1 MNPTET
7 TGLTTAT
14 PRGRL
19 RRLQVG
25 LVVGLAAATMAPIA
39 THAQTTDGS
48 AQPVDD
54 GSAQPVTAV
63 GDYVT
68 TTVPAPSLD
77 VSAFSPECI
86 RDAPFIRYAIVP
98 RGFVPTSTQATLEI
112 KDRNGRLVK
121 TQVVNSFSGSIV
133 WPGASVD
140 SSGNAT
146 DWPGWKRA
154 NDGVSWIPDPAD
166 AFLREGLT
174 ITVTVNRSATATVSY
189 PAVTSPCANPPGN
202 SPPTTTVPG
211 QSPPTTVCVPGR
223 NNDSNPADDCVELP
237 RTGGNGSGNALV
249 IGAAALLAGLLFL
262 TAARRRR
269 EPGSS
274 PSTS

>member
-1 MNPTET
+1 MNASTT
-7 TGLTTAT
+7 TGFTTAT
-14 PRGRL
+14 ARKRW
-19 RRLQVG
+19 RRVHVG
-25 LVVGLAAATMAPIA
+25 LLVGLTAATMAPIA
-39 THAQTTDGS
+39 THAQTGGDP
-48 AQPVDD
+48 AQPI
-54 GSAQPVTAV
+54 TAG

-68 TTVPAPSLD
+68 TTVPRSSLD
-77 VSAFSPECI
+77 VSGFSPECI
-86 RDAPFIRYAIVP
+86 RTAPFIRYTIVP
-98 RGFVPTSTQATLEI
+98 KGFTPTSTQATLDI
-112 KDRNGRLVK
+112 RDRNGNLIKSQTVS
-121 TQVVNSFSGSIV
+121 SFSGSVI

-154 NDGVSWIPDPAD
+154 GDGVSFIPDPTD

-174 ITVTVNRSATATVSY
+174 ITVTVNQSVSAVATVSY
-189 PAVTSPCANPPGN
+189 PAVTSPCANPPGG

-211 QSPPTTVCVPGR
+211 RTPPTTVCVPGQ
-223 NNDSNPADDCVELP
+223 NNDRNPADDCVELP
-237 RTGGNGSGNALV
+237 RTGGNGSGDTML

-274 PSTS
+274 PSIS